1 LALGFGLL
9 ALRTHGGWTTEFR
22 AHRAT
27 FTVLAPA
34 RRAASVAKLHVYL
47 GHVSLANRAG
57 SPLLSVPIATC
68 SGISALPTRVDRP
81 SEFHGH
87 RALFIDLAPARRGE
101 ISVFHVACSAGP
113 CGPAPPAATA
123 RDFNTEFSP
132 ATFPGQPRFCGL
144 VGQSE
149 FQSGADFG
157 PSSHFSILISRFRTL
172 RLFGGWIQIWES
184 SATVPRGI

>member
-1 LALGFGLL
+1 MDPQVLCCIALTTRCKPWRSLCVQFFAPPSTPFFWLALGFGLL

-87 RALFIDLAPARRGE
+87 RALFTDLAPARRGE

-123 RDFNTEFSP
+123 PDFNTEFSR
-132 ATFPGQPRFCGL
+132 ATFRDNRDL
-144 VGQSE
+144 
-149 FQSGADFG
+149 AD
-157 PSSHFSILISRFRTL
+157 S
-172 RLFGGWIQIWES
+172 
-184 SATVPRGI
+184 